1 MDEKERFIKLFRK
14 AISVIIQERMLKE
27 ICKKVDKYTK
37 HKNKLLA
44 EKKLINA
51 MIDDYE
57 KQFGG
62 NFTRL

>member
-14 AISVIIQERMLKE
+14 AISVTIQERILKD
-27 ICKKVDKYTK
+27 ICKKIDKYK
-37 HKNKLLA
+37 KQKNKLLA
-44 EKKLINA
+44 EKKRINA
-51 MIDDYE
+51 MLDEYE